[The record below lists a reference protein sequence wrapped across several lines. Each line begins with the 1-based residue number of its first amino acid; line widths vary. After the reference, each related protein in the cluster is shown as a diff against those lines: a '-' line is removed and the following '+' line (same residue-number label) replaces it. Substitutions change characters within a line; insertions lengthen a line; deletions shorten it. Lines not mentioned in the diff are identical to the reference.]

1 MLDWMEVWK
10 MGRKERRE
18 RLERV
23 KPGWLGMGWRELLDL
38 PRIGKETLGLQAMQG
53 RQESGL
59 EPDLR

>member
-1 MLDWMEVWK
+1 
-10 MGRKERRE
+10 MGRKECRE

-23 KPGWLGMGWRELLDL
+23 KPGWLGMGWLGMGWRELLDL
-38 PRIGKETLGLQAMQG
+38 PRIGKEKLGLPEWPQ